1 MGVTRGQDSAETAD
15 FLTPPEFSHQLVP
28 SLSKKQAL
36 LLYIWMQQNL
46 IEVHIAVI
54 LRLKYSMADAV
65 HQQTQ

>member
-1 MGVTRGQDSAETAD
+1 M
-15 FLTPPEFSHQLVP
+15 P

-46 IEVHIAVI
+46 IEVHAII

-65 HQQTQ
+65 HQQTVY